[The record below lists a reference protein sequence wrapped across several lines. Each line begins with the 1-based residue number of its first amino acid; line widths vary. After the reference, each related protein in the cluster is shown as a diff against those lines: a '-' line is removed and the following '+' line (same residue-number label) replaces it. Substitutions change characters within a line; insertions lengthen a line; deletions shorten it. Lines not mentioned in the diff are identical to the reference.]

1 MDEHNINQPAPDEE
15 LPDASADVQ
24 DAQQRRL
31 IARRRL
37 LKGGLG
43 LAPVSMTMV
52 SRPVLAGGTD
62 TCHGPTGFQSAPPSR
77 LGTTPS
83 CTIGKCDGP
92 DKWKPCVKSAY
103 PGSCGDK
110 TFATCF
116 QDSTKFS
123 KLTIYNAING
133 LWGSSYNGGTSYSS
147 ASDNDKAMARKA
159 AAAYL
164 NSLKTG
170 NGFPMSTTQVQK
182 FWQGYVANNYRP
194 GGTGVTWNTY
204 SQYQNYV
211 GYVMTS

>member
-1 MDEHNINQPAPDEE
+1 MDERNAKQPTPAGDQPD
-15 LPDASADVQ
+15 PASASLN
-24 DAQQRRL
+24 AQQRL
-31 IARRRL
+31 QGRRRL

-77 LGTTPS
+77 VGSTPS

-92 DKWKPCVKSAY
+92 DKWKACAKRDY

-116 QDSTKFS
+116 QDSTKLS
-123 KLTIYNAING
+123 KLTIYNAIQG
-133 LWGSSYNGGTSYSS
+133 IWKDSSKGYDYST
-147 ASDNDKAMARKA
+147 ASTNDKFMARKA

-164 NSLKTG
+164 NSLKSG
-170 NGFPMSTTQVQK
+170 SGFPMTSLQVQK
-182 FWQGYVANNYRP
+182 FWQGYAANNYRP
-194 GGTGVTWNTY
+194 GGTGVTWNQY
-204 SQYQNYV
+204 SQYQTYVNYV
-211 GYVMTS
+211 MST